1 MTNLILLQGERQK
14 REKETNKTLVTG
26 LKELLVKAESG
37 ELKAMCYG
45 GIDADGQTVSLGVLR
60 DDNTG
65 LHEMVGLSQMLSD
78 ALLQSVRD

>member
-1 MTNLILLQGERQK
+1 MTNLVLLQGERKK
-14 REKETNKTLVTG
+14 REKEINKTLVTG
-26 LKELLVKAESG
+26 LEELLAKAESG

-45 GIDADGQTVSLGVLR
+45 GINADGQTVSLGVLH

-78 ALLQSVRD
+78 ALIQSVRD

>member
-1 MTNLILLQGERQK
+1 
-14 REKETNKTLVTG
+14 
-26 LKELLVKAESG
+26 
-37 ELKAMCYG
+37 MCYG

-78 ALLQSVRD
+78 ALLQSVRE

>member
-1 MTNLILLQGERQK
+1 MTNLVLLQGERQK
-14 REKETNKTLVTG
+14 REKEINKTLVTG
-26 LKELLVKAESG
+26 LLVKAECG